1 MATIGTANNLLDV
14 AKRLDPDGKIAKI
27 VELLAQTNEIL
38 MDIPFKEANEMT
50 SHVTTVRTGLPTVYW
65 RNINQG
71 VQPSKSTTAQ
81 VKEGIGML
89 EAWSEC
95 DVKLAKLS
103 GNEKAYRLSE
113 AQAFLESMNQEA
125 AQTIFYGNS
134 ATAPEEFNGFAI
146 RYSSLSANNAQNIIN
161 AGGSDAAN
169 QSSIYLV
176 CWGENTVHG
185 VYPKGSKAGIE
196 HQDLGEQTIENAGG
210 VTGARMRVY
219 QDKFNW
225 DLGIALKDWRYV
237 VRICNIDVSDL
248 VAGSGADLINLMI
261 KAVHRIFNKNMGRC
275 VFYMNRTVFEFL
287 DIQRRDDV
295 TAGGQLSYKE
305 VDGKAVYDFRG
316 IPVKIV
322 DALLET
328 EDAVT

>member
-1 MATIGTANNLLDV
+1 MATLGTKNNLLDV

-50 SHVTTVRTGLPTVYW
+50 SHVTTVRTGLPSVYW

-95 DVKLAKLS
+95 DIKLAQLS

-113 AQAFLESMNQEA
+113 AQAFLEAMNQEA
-125 AQTIFYGNS
+125 AQTIFYGNA
-134 ATAPEEFNGFAI
+134 ATATEEFNGLAI
-146 RYSSLSANNAQNIIN
+146 RYSSLSANNAQNIID
-161 AGGSDAAN
+161 AGGTGSDN
-169 QSSIYLV
+169 SSVYLV

-185 VYPKGSKAGIE
+185 VYPKGSKAGISHE
-196 HQDLGEQTIENAGG
+196 DLGAQTIENAGG

-237 VRICNIDVSDL
+237 VRICNIDISNL
-248 VAGSGADLINLMI
+248 VAGSGADLSNQLI

-275 VFYMNRTVFEFL
+275 VFYMNRTVFEYL

-295 TAGGQLSYKE
+295 TAGGQLSYDL

-328 EDAVT
+328 EARVT

>member
-1 MATIGTANNLLDV
+1 MATLGTKNNLLDV

-50 SHVTTVRTGLPTVYW
+50 SHVTTVRTGLPSVYW

-81 VKEGIGML
+81 IKEGIGML

-113 AQAFLESMNQEA
+113 AQAFLEAMNQEA

-134 ATAPEEFNGFAI
+134 ATAPEEFNGLAI
-146 RYSSLSANNAQNIIN
+146 RYSSLSAGNGQNIIN
-161 AGGSDAAN
+161 AGGASSDN
-169 QSSIYLV
+169 SSIFLV

-237 VRICNIDVSDL
+237 VRICNIDISSL
-248 VAGSGADLINLMI
+248 AAGSGADLTNYMI

-275 VFYMNRTVFEFL
+275 VFYMNRTVFEYL

-295 TAGGQLSYKE
+295 VAGGALDYAV
-305 VDGKAVYDFRG
+305 VDGKAVYSFRG

-328 EDAVT
+328 EATVS